1 MNSNLSVFVF
11 PSISCIFG
19 VPSKKPLPYPKHT
32 KIYSHVFFRILIILD
47 IIFKSMIHFELD
59 FFIGVSYG
67 FNFSFTCGYTVVPI
81 PFVENSI
88 LFPLSCFGMF
98 LENHLTQSFTFIL
111 IAGINI
117 LIYCSHILFH
127 LRQHHWPTITYTEQ
141 RQCKSWNE
149 FIFKLGGRKAFLS
162 RIENPEAIK
171 DRYI

>member
-117 LIYCSHILFH
+117 LIFYFIYGNTIGPLLHTQSKDSVKVGMGLF
-127 LRQHHWPTITYTEQ
+127 LNLEEGKP
-141 RQCKSWNE
+141 
-149 FIFKLGGRKAFLS
+149 F
-162 RIENPEAIK
+162 
-171 DRYI
+171 